1 MPKLPLLQ
9 ASTGV
14 DVFTTRPDTLF
25 GATYVTLAPEHD
37 LVDKLV
43 ADEWPEGVDARWTG
57 SATTPAE
64 AVAAYRKSIAAKTD
78 LERQENKEKTG
89 VFLGSYAVN
98 PVNGHKVPIFIA
110 DYVLTGYGTG
120 AIMAVPGH
128 DHRDWEFANAF
139 GLDILEVIA
148 GGNVSEAAYSGDGP
162 LVNSDYLDGLDVAE
176 SQGDR
181 HQSPSRRA
189 ARARALSSTSCA
201 TGFSRVSVTG
211 VSLSRS
217 STTRTATHTLCRIR
231 LCPWC
236 FRRSRTTH
244 PCPSIRTTPTP
255 SPLPR

>member
-1 MPKLPLLQ
+1 MPEVTF
-9 ASTGV
+9 AAGEYGV

-128 DHRDWEFANAF
+128 DHRDWEFA
-139 GLDILEVIA
+139 ERVR
-148 GGNVSEAAYSGDGP
+148 SG
-162 LVNSDYLDGLDVAE
+162 Y
-176 SQGDR
+176 
-181 HQSPSRRA
+181 
-189 ARARALSSTSCA
+189 
-201 TGFSRVSVTG
+201 
-211 VSLSRS
+211 SRS
-217 STTRTATHTLCRIR
+217 Y
-231 LCPWC
+231 CPVAM
-236 FRRSRTTH
+236 FRRLRTPVTA
-244 PCPSIRTTPTP
+244 RW
-255 SPLPR
+255 